1 MNKSKQQGTGH
12 TKDFEFEIGDCEF
25 STELVLSLNVPQ
37 SDEDLKRIRTF
48 DEVKR
53 AISKRPDNVDSLNN
67 TELEEL
73 IETDS
78 LKDLILLLRKT
89 FLLRP
94 YKDNFEVNLRED
106 EDKFKIP
113 LFTSKEK
120 TNGGLDE
127 HFINVFYH
135 VVNEKFDGVIIN
147 PETDNFTVTKEMI
160 G

>member
-1 MNKSKQQGTGH
+1 M
-12 TKDFEFEIGDCEF
+12 
-25 STELVLSLNVPQ
+25 SLNVPQ

-53 AISKRPDNVDSLNN
+53 AISKRPSNVDSLNN

-89 FLLRP
+89 FLLRH

-127 HFINVFYH
+127 PFINVF
-135 VVNEKFDGVIIN
+135 FI
-147 PETDNFTVTKEMI
+147 MS
-160 G
+160 

>member
-1 MNKSKQQGTGH
+1 M
-12 TKDFEFEIGDCEF
+12 
-25 STELVLSLNVPQ
+25 SLNVPQ

-127 HFINVFYH
+127 PFINVFYH

-147 PETDNFTVTKEMI
+147 LKLTTLQLQKR
-160 G
+160 

>member
-1 MNKSKQQGTGH
+1 M
-12 TKDFEFEIGDCEF
+12 
-25 STELVLSLNVPQ
+25 SLNVPQ

-53 AISKRPDNVDSLNN
+53 AISKRPDNVDSLNK

-127 HFINVFYH
+127 PFINVFYH

>member
-1 MNKSKQQGTGH
+1 M
-12 TKDFEFEIGDCEF
+12 
-25 STELVLSLNVPQ
+25 SLNVPQ

-94 YKDNFEVNLRED
+94 YKGHFEVNLRED

-127 HFINVFYH
+127 PFINVFYH